1 MCKQLDVILKGH
13 SIAKLIIKHG
23 GWLDDNDKEIIRFPT
38 PHALAM
44 FEKDMEQARSKDR
57 RGRG

>member
-1 MCKQLDVILKGH
+1 MTQLDNLVRGH
-13 SIAKLIIKHG
+13 SIARLIKKHG

-44 FEKDMEQARSKDR
+44 FEKDIEAARSKEQH
-57 RGRG
+57 G